1 MIGAGGITLLG
12 QLTDTFLLGELS
24 RAFVQWAGILF
35 AFALVLGLLN
45 LLAVHARRVMQ
56 REPGAADSVVLI
68 GTVFVVLCAGLNGA
82 AAPSLQWIFQN
93 VQAPLES
100 AMLALLV
107 FFMGGAVVRALRLR
121 GRGVA
126 LMLLTA
132 AIVLLGQLPLME
144 RFGRELSDARAW
156 IVNVP
161 MTAGMRGI
169 VLGVALGT
177 LATGLRLLAGVE
189 TNRLFNR

>member
-12 QLTDTFLLGELS
+12 QLTDAFLLGELS
-24 RAFVQWAGILF
+24 RVFVQWAGILF

-45 LLAVHARRVMQ
+45 LLAVHLRRVRR
-56 REPGAADSVVLI
+56 REPGWADSVALI
-68 GTVFVVLCAGLNGA
+68 GTVFVVLCAGLGGVG
-82 AAPSLQWIFQN
+82 APSLQWIFQH

-107 FFMGGAVVRALRLR
+107 FFMGGAAARALRLR

-132 AIVLLGQLPLME
+132 AVVLLGQLPLME
-144 RFGRELSDARAW
+144 LFGRELSDLRAW

-177 LATGLRLLAGVE
+177 LATGLRLLTGAE
-189 TNRLFNR
+189 TDRLFNR